1 MVSMELMNP
10 AYGLYGFSYFWP
22 AWVHLIVVALMVVS
36 GALTLK
42 ALAARSAGRSR
53 VYGLGCGFV
62 AGLGNLCLSV
72 TAQAEARHVWHL
84 GTVIAIYAVVA
95 VLVIMS
101 LFMLWSSDSDGFLW
115 SRAFHTFLLVGVV
128 ASAALEI
135 TRRTLMWIPLPVIG
149 VAVLLALFAAFVVG
163 RNTADYPRLRI
174 RLGPDLVDE
183 RGRGR
188 FVLTEGP
195 RALPGYSCFFAASP
209 DAYRASTSSA

>member
-36 GALTLK
+36 GALTLN

-115 SRAFHTFLLVGVV
+115 SRAFHTFLLVGVI

-163 RNTADYPRLRI
+163 RNTAD
-174 RLGPDLVDE
+174 
-183 RGRGR
+183 
-188 FVLTEGP
+188 
-195 RALPGYSCFFAASP
+195 
-209 DAYRASTSSA
+209 